1 MRKVEKIEKQRA
13 ESMAHGA
20 ERYEFGS
27 GNYLNVE
34 VGMRNAEKKKSK
46 GQRAWRIGQSVMNSE
61 VGII

>member
-1 MRKVEKIEKQRA
+1 
-13 ESMAHGA
+13 MAHGA

-46 GQRAWRIGQSVMNSE
+46 GQRAWRMGLGDWL
-61 VGII
+61 VGLVELNKLP

>member
-34 VGMRNAEKKKSK
+34 VGMRKKRKAK
-46 GQRAWRIGQSVMNSE
+46 GREHGAWG
-61 VGII
+61 